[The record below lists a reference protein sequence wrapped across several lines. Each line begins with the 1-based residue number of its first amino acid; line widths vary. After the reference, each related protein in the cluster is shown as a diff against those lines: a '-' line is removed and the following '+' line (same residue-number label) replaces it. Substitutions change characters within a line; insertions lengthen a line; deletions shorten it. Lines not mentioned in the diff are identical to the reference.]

1 MLPWPWVLPRKET
14 VVDVLCCRSRFIP
27 QCHRGWMPREIIFI
41 GIKQQGSETQENT
54 WQSHPHS
61 YYNRCMT
68 LPGSSKNNHPHI
80 HGFMELFATPCPP
93 NQCWAHRVYMTAFKK
108 ATILVTRVSLCHL
121 LQHWVGGA
129 WGAATALLDVDV
141 VVFLKNPIRYV
152 CQIHAKIWLTHTT
165 LCLYLEKEYI
175 YIYAHIHSILV
186 WISWTWWIRDARVS
200 GGAFF
205 LRPAGPPA
213 AQRPHELRELSSE
226 VRKIVE
232 GGFDDSWCLVFD
244 PSWNER

>member
-1 MLPWPWVLPRKET
+1 MCASLSTRWSFPENWLPSEMLPWPWVLPRKET

-141 VVFLKNPIRYV
+141 VVFFSERGGQENACAAFV
-152 CQIHAKIWLTHTT
+152 C
-165 LCLYLEKEYI
+165 LCGVEVVPE
-175 YIYAHIHSILV
+175 LV
-186 WISWTWWIRDARVS
+186 SVT
-200 GGAFF
+200 
-205 LRPAGPPA
+205 
-213 AQRPHELRELSSE
+213 
-226 VRKIVE
+226 K
-232 GGFDDSWCLVFD
+232 
-244 PSWNER
+244 